1 MLEFITTLF
10 LFFHFSL
17 LREALVLK
25 NNTRKEN
32 DKRQT
37 TKGRTKNMAEKK
49 KKLKI
54 QFSFIDFR
62 GFPTLSL

>member
-1 MLEFITTLF
+1 MLEFLTTRS
-10 LFFHFSL
+10 FFQTYQAK
-17 LREALVLK
+17 ALVLK

-32 DKRQT
+32 DKC
-37 TKGRTKNMAEKK
+37 KGRTQKITKK
-49 KKLKI
+49 IEKLKI